1 MTQQT
6 AGTVDPLLAPAAISR
21 RPPEGALGLL
31 LKVRFLALRNHA
43 AQLLAEHPLKVAGT
57 TASILLIWT
66 GMYALLVRVFQE
78 INRQLLEGIVAT
90 PLIFT
95 FFFLALTCMLTFS
108 NAIICYGSLFRRKE
122 SAYLLAGPLP
132 RRDIVLLKYL
142 ESLTL
147 ASWSVVLLGLPMMF
161 AVARVFEEEASFY
174 PLFLGLFLAFIP
186 IPGAVGLLLAW
197 AVVRFSP
204 KTPERT
210 LTLAGV
216 SVLALVAWWGW
227 RLFRS
232 PAVVSGDWL
241 AGFYDRVS
249 VAQSALL
256 PHTWVSNGIA
266 ASLQGRPAAGLFYL
280 LVTAANGLFASL
292 LAVRLVTGG
301 LAGAYDRAQICGS
314 GKRRRAG
321 RTLSWVAEILFAYL
335 PRRQRLLAAKDLKA
349 FFRDPLQ
356 WSQMAILLGL
366 LTLYVS
372 NVQQLWTELATP
384 GLQVLIGF
392 LNLTAVALILAT
404 FTSRFVFPLVSLEGR
419 HLWLL
424 GLLPLS
430 RTQLVISKLLY
441 SLTVTVL
448 VALAVT
454 GVSVYRLSLP
464 SALAATHLVAITAMC
479 LGLCGISTGMGA
491 RMPMIHERNPARI
504 AGGLGGV
511 IGLMLSVGLVAASLA
526 GVGVMSLRMVWTGQG
541 EHLTGSALAWLACVV
556 LLNVVAAA
564 ASMLV
569 GIRHFNRSEF

>member
-1 MTQQT
+1 MDQHQ
-6 AGTVDPLLAPAAISR
+6 AGTVEPFLAPAATPR
-21 RPPEGALGLL
+21 RPPESALGLL
-31 LKVRFLALRNHA
+31 LRVRFLALRNHA
-43 AQLLAEHPLKVAGT
+43 AQLLVEHPLKVAGT

-108 NAIICYGSLFRRKE
+108 NAIICYGSLFRRQE
-122 SAYLLAGPLP
+122 SAYLMAGPLP

-147 ASWSVVLLGLPMMF
+147 ASWSVVLLGVPMMF
-161 AVARVFEEEASFY
+161 AVARVFEEDASFY
-174 PLFLGLFLAFIP
+174 PLFLGLFVAFIP

-197 AVVRFSP
+197 GVVRFSP
-204 KTPERT
+204 RTPERT

-216 SVLALVAWWGW
+216 AVLALIAWWGW

-232 PAVVSGDWL
+232 PAISGDWL

-266 ASLQGRPAAGLFYL
+266 SSLQGRPAAGLFYL
-280 LVTAANGLFASL
+280 LVTAANGLFASMV
-292 LAVRLVTGG
+292 AVRLVASG

-321 RTLSWVAEILFAYL
+321 RMLSWVAEILFAYL
-335 PRRQRLLAAKDLKA
+335 PSRQRLLAAKDLKA

-404 FTSRFVFPLVSLEGR
+404 FTSRFVFPLVSLEVR

-430 RTQLVISKLLY
+430 RTQMVVSKLLY
-441 SLTVTVL
+441 SLTITVL

-464 SALAATHLVAITAMC
+464 SALAFTHLVAITAMC
-479 LGLCGISTGMGA
+479 VGLCGISTGMGA
-491 RMPMIHERNPARI
+491 RMPMINERNPARI

-526 GVGVMSLRMVWTGQG
+526 GVGVMSFRMVWTGQG
-541 EHLTGSALAWLACVV
+541 AHLSGSVLAWLAAVV
-556 LLNVVAAA
+556 LLNTVAAA
-564 ASMLV
+564 ASMIA